1 MTSTMTSK
9 AYEWQAVRSLPQELP
24 VAQLR
29 TVHLSK
35 LLDGDAA
42 ESRNLLNACKTDG
55 FFYLNIQNIDDN
67 LLQVVDAMF
76 QLDREL
82 YDVPDEEKMAYDVD
96 KLSEL
101 KLNGY
106 VNKSDYDLEV
116 VD

>member
-1 MTSTMTSK
+1 M
-9 AYEWQAVRSLPQELP
+9 
-24 VAQLR
+24 

-42 ESRNLLNACKTDG
+42 ESNILLNACRSDG
-55 FFYLNIQNIDDN
+55 FFYLNIDNIDDDVFP
-67 LLQVVDAMF
+67 VVDSMF

-82 YDVPDEEKMAYDVD
+82 YDLPDEEKMAYDVD

-106 VNKSDYDLEV
+106 VNSLIMILRL
-116 VD
+116 

>member
-1 MTSTMTSK
+1 
-9 AYEWQAVRSLPQELP
+9 
-24 VAQLR
+24 
-29 TVHLSK
+29 
-35 LLDGDAA
+35 
-42 ESRNLLNACKTDG
+42 
-55 FFYLNIQNIDDN
+55 
-67 LLQVVDAMF
+67 MF

>member
-1 MTSTMTSK
+1 M
-9 AYEWQAVRSLPQELP
+9 
-24 VAQLR
+24 
-29 TVHLSK
+29 
-35 LLDGDAA
+35 
-42 ESRNLLNACKTDG
+42 
-55 FFYLNIQNIDDN
+55 NIQSIDDN